1 MGVFLGSDG
10 CIELKR
16 TSLDEPFLAEI
27 DPSDVRPNK
36 PNLPPPP
43 PPEPYFENG
52 NAECQPVKA
61 GDYNSSDA
69 IDSSGISLCTNPSA
83 AVGTNT
89 FDDANLLPRE
99 NIGAYDPTI
108 PDPHDVTLPFVING
122 RLSFDFPHG
131 QYISGDR
138 LEFQTTD
145 GSLIPFLD
153 GWNQPYITAWA
164 LCEAMPSGDYKFS
177 DCDNGTDS
185 ICTDAPTYADPP
197 WDPGTAYYDNADI
210 WVRDQINVDFTQ
222 TLPEV
227 YDQMSF
233 YVYVDEAGGMT
244 LYKTFS
250 EAVSGEETSTVILRK
265 PAASAFISVMVVNN
279 RFRVIGQVQSF
290 EVNTE
295 REAVDVTELG
305 DAFRERYS
313 SLITGSGSVTCLFEY
328 EQRECDGFLGSS
340 PFGIEMP
347 VYLNQLILRSSI
359 GSEFFA
365 KLLLVKRGP
374 KPGGSNIDID
384 DRIWY
389 EFEAL
394 ITNVGMSFTPGE
406 PVRVTMNYV
415 STGPIQLHTQMTS
428 DYILQEQDPTQGRIG
443 FEEYSQDGF
452 LLHV

>member
-27 DPSDVRPNK
+27 DPSDVNVRYTEAVDQT
-36 PNLPPPP
+36 PP
-43 PPEPYFENG
+43 
-52 NAECQPVKA
+52 A
-61 GDYNSSDA
+61 
-69 IDSSGISLCTNPSA
+69 
-83 AVGTNT
+83 
-89 FDDANLLPRE
+89 
-99 NIGAYDPTI
+99 
-108 PDPHDVTLPFVING
+108 DPHNVSAIFESS
-122 RLSFDFPHG
+122 RFSFDFPHG
-131 QYISGDR
+131 NYISGDL

-153 GWNQPYITAWA
+153 GWNQPYRTAWA
-164 LCEAMPSGDYKFS
+164 LCEAMTPGDYTFS

-197 WDPGTAYYDNADI
+197 WDPGTADYDNADV
-210 WVRDQINVDFTQ
+210 WVRDQINVDFTK
-222 TLPEV
+222 TMPEV

-233 YVYVDEAGGMT
+233 YVHVDEAGGIT
-244 LYKTFS
+244 LYDTFS
-250 EAVSGEETSTVILRK
+250 KAVSGEEASTVILRK
-265 PAASAFISVMVVNN
+265 PYAPVFVNVMVTNN

-290 EVNTE
+290 TVNTE

-313 SLITGSGSVTCLFEY
+313 SLITGSGSITCLFEY
-328 EQRECDGFLGSS
+328 EQRDCDGFLGAF
-340 PFGIEMP
+340 PMGVEMP

-365 KLLLVKRGP
+365 KLVLVKRGP

-394 ITNVGMSFTPGE
+394 ITNVGMAFTPGE
-406 PVRVTMNYV
+406 PVRVTVNYV

-428 DYILQEQDPTQGRIG
+428 DYILQEQDPTKTGRIG
-443 FEEYSQDGF
+443 FEEYSEDGF